1 LPFSITQ
8 LLQAVSGI
16 SEPDE
21 NVGAAET
28 AKKLQQKISSDPK
41 LYKEALQRWLNIMN
55 KIAYNDK
62 KSFDANP
69 FK

>member
-1 LPFSITQ
+1 
-8 LLQAVSGI
+8 LQAVSGI
-16 SEPDE
+16 ETDE
-21 NVGAAET
+21 ESAIKGTKEVQE
-28 AKKLQQKISSDPK
+28 KILNDPK

-69 FK
+69 FKIATG